1 MSRKSWV
8 QDPDTG
14 KLVPKNEYVRRS
26 NRESAS
32 VQGDIEPFVSPI
44 TGKTI
49 TSRSVLRAHNAEH
62 GVTDSRDYSDSFLK
76 ERSTKRINE
85 MTGRTPEAKQE
96 RRELIMRELAKH
108 GR

>member
-1 MSRKSWV
+1 MSRKTWV

-14 KLVPKNEYVRRS
+14 KLVPKHEYVRRGG
-26 NRESAS
+26 NASAA
-32 VQGDIEPFVSPI
+32 VQGDIEPFVSPV

-49 TSRSVLRAHNAEH
+49 TSRSVLRDHNRTH
-62 GVTDSRDYSDSFLK
+62 GVTDSRDYSDSFLA

-85 MTGRTPEAKQE
+85 MIGRTPEAKQE